1 MKNAPAYIVT
11 DESITIVVGGKPY
24 TASVSNANFP
34 QIKERIV
41 NEDFDEIEE
50 LFDTGA
56 AVGQFT
62 NGNIVVQ
69 NNAVL
74 YKGENVDNHV
84 VDRILDFMRQG
95 LPYKPLCNFLDK
107 LMQNPSRRAVSE
119 LYRFLEHKKMP
130 LTPDGNFLAYKSVRA
145 DWTDHH
151 TGTVDNSVGATIP
164 RMGRNLVCDDANIA
178 CSSGY
183 HAGSL
188 DYAKSFGGGDSR
200 LLIVEIDPTDVISI
214 PHDCNCQKLRCCFY
228 KIVGTFERPLE
239 EALNTQ
245 YSPAEDDGV
254 EYECEDEDGSLS
266 VEDSFEE
273 GYSFGWTDAEH
284 GFDQDA
290 DTTLEEVQD
299 GTYND
304 DAFIEGYNSGYKEY
318 NYNATNFIEPVCEK
332 KHCSC
337 KPPVAKS
344 KPSVSD
350 ATRAKLRAAALR
362 QRRDDNGKFI

>member
-1 MKNAPAYIVT
+1 MNTPAYIVT
-11 DESITIVVGGKPY
+11 SESITIVVGGKPY

-41 NEDFDEIEE
+41 NEDFDGIEE

-107 LMQNPSRRAVSE
+107 LMQNPSRRAVQE

-130 LTPDGNFLAYKSVRA
+130 LTPDGNFLAYKSVRS

-151 TGTVDNSVGATIP
+151 TGKFSNTVGSVLEMTRQA
-164 RMGRNLVCDDANIA
+164 VCDDANIG
-178 CSSGY
+178 CSYGF

-200 LLIVEIDPTDVISI
+200 LLIVEINPADVVSI
-214 PHDCNCQKLRCCFY
+214 PHDCNCQKLRTAKY
-228 KIVGTFERPLE
+228 KVVGTFERPLE

-245 YSPAEDDGV
+245 YSPCEDDGV
-254 EYECEDEDGSLS
+254 EYECEDESLS

-273 GYSFGWTDAEH
+273 GYSFGWADAEH

-299 GTYND
+299 GRFND
-304 DAFIEGYNSGYKEY
+304 DAFIEGYNSGYEEY
-318 NYNATNFIEPVCEK
+318 QGEHLTQPSCEK
-332 KHCSC
+332 NSCSC
-337 KPPVAKS
+337 KTPVAKS
-344 KPSVSD
+344 KPSVSET
-350 ATRAKLRAAALR
+350 TRAKLRAAALR